1 MTSVAEIIPE
11 GFAQLEMRMVHVLQP
26 RAAFVTW
33 AQAYSSVPTVG
44 SVNALWNAIF
54 PVIDQE
60 IDSSITFGPI
70 KAIVGTATD
79 EHLVVN
85 GTSFGT
91 GTVSTSTNL
100 NIGQALLVRK
110 LTARGGRRGRGRFYW
125 PNMLEDAEVDEVG
138 RLTSTAVANKQG
150 IMDAFLTTIAGVSG
164 WDEMYLLHSPSGEDV
179 ENPSTPGSPNQVLAL
194 QVDPVVGSQRR
205 RLGR

>member
-1 MTSVAEIIPE
+1 MAEIIPE
-11 GFAQLEMRMVHVLQP
+11 GFAQLEMRMTHVLLP
-26 RAAFVTW
+26 RPAFVTW
-33 AQAYSSVPTVG
+33 AQAYASVPTVG

-79 EHLVVN
+79 EHLVVQ
-85 GTSFGT
+85 GSSFGT

-138 RLTSTAVANKQG
+138 HLTSTAVANKQG
-150 IMDAFLTTIAGVSG
+150 VMDAFLTTIAGVSG
-164 WDEMYLLHSPSGEDV
+164 WDEMVVLHSPSGEGV
-179 ENPSTPGSPNQVLAL
+179 ENPSTPGSPNTVTAL
-194 QVDPVVGSQRR
+194 QVDPIVGSQRR